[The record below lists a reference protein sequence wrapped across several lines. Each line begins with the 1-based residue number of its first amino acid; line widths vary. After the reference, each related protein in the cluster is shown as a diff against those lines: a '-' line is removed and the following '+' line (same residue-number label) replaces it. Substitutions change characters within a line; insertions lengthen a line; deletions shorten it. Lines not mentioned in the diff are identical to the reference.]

1 MTLTRG
7 AGILEPRPDRLNQLI
22 GVLTR
27 REVEARLLGP
37 LAAALSAEFGEEPVT
52 RVVREAVVSIA
63 RSQGAEMAQAMGG
76 NSLSKFRESLVHW
89 TAGGALEIQVVE
101 DQETIFAF
109 NVTRCR
115 YAEMYR
121 DLGIPQLGPIL
132 SCARDFAL
140 IEGFNPSIRLTRAQ
154 TLMEGAPFCDFR
166 YRVEL

>member
-1 MTLTRG
+1 MSPTRCS
-7 AGILEPRPDRLNQLI
+7 GIPEPRTDRLNQLI

-37 LAAALSAEFGEEPVT
+37 LVAVLGAEFGED
-52 RVVREAVVSIA
+52 RVMRVIREAIVAIA

-76 NSLSKFRESLVHW
+76 GSLSKFRESLVHW
-89 TAGGALEIQVVE
+89 TTGGALEIEVVE
-101 DQETIFAF
+101 DGETIFAF

-121 DLGIPQLGPIL
+121 DLGIPRLGPIL

-140 IEGFNPSIRLTRAQ
+140 IEGFNPAIHLVRTQ
-154 TLMEGAPFCDFR
+154 TIMDGAPFCDFR
-166 YRVEL
+166 YRVEP